1 MPGLEKHNCPCAFA
15 ADAVEQG
22 EIVLARHLQRL
33 GDQLAHVAFGEQ
45 TGEEGA
51 RGLVVDGLCAQG
63 FCSFPRPCSFAAV
76 ARSVD
81 AQHCAEQV
89 ENAQDV
95 LQSGNSDVLDRA
107 AQLRYIAPMKTAT
120 IPSVRVEP
128 EFRAE
133 VESVLAEG
141 ESLSEFVEA
150 SVRASV
156 ERRRVQA
163 EFIAR
168 GLRSR
173 DQAKRTGDYVDADD
187 VVAALQ
193 RKLDAARARLAKPPT
208 TRK

>member
-1 MPGLEKHNCPCAFA
+1 MSRATPSH
-15 ADAVEQG
+15 
-22 EIVLARHLQRL
+22 
-33 GDQLAHVAFGEQ
+33 
-45 TGEEGA
+45 
-51 RGLVVDGLCAQG
+51 
-63 FCSFPRPCSFAAV
+63 S
-76 ARSVD
+76 
-81 AQHCAEQV
+81 
-89 ENAQDV
+89 
-95 LQSGNSDVLDRA
+95 LDRV
-107 AQLRYIAPMKTAT
+107 AQLRYITLMKTAT

-173 DQAKRTGDYVDADD
+173 DEAKRTTGDYVDADD
-187 VVAALQ
+187 VVAGLQ
-193 RKLDAARARLAKPPT
+193 RKLDAARARLAKSSK

>member
-1 MPGLEKHNCPCAFA
+1 MSREAPW
-15 ADAVEQG
+15 
-22 EIVLARHLQRL
+22 
-33 GDQLAHVAFGEQ
+33 
-45 TGEEGA
+45 
-51 RGLVVDGLCAQG
+51 
-63 FCSFPRPCSFAAV
+63 
-76 ARSVD
+76 
-81 AQHCAEQV
+81 
-89 ENAQDV
+89 
-95 LQSGNSDVLDRA
+95 LDRV
-107 AQLRYIAPMKTAT
+107 AQLRYIPSMKTAT

-173 DQAKRTGDYVDADD
+173 DEAKRTGDYVDADD
-187 VVAALQ
+187 VVAGLE
-193 RKLDAARARLAKPPT
+193 RKLETARARLPK